1 MVDINQIEYNDFD
14 DESIN
19 KFNIQDLEN
28 EVYIYIY
35 KYLIQK

>member
-1 MVDINQIEYNDFD
+1 MVDINKIEYNDFD

-28 EVYIYIY
+28 EVNMNI
-35 KYLIQK
+35 

>member
-35 KYLIQK
+35 INI